1 MTTRIKLRRD
11 TAANWTANN
20 PILAAGEPGLETDT
34 GKTKY
39 GDGNTAWITLGYAT
53 GGITAREQ
61 IGYFMTHG
69 TVPNDAN
76 FDWWFEGVET
86 DTAGNAYY
94 VGGYDDNNE
103 DDEWGRVVK
112 VNSLGEVQWQKDLT
126 WADGWEGS
134 AISAAYNTATNQLVV
149 VARMYDND
157 DEDDLGAAV
166 ITMNAETGSIVG
178 DPIYIS
184 DDVESDGSYASAID
198 PSDIILDNDG
208 NPIVVGHIDGAIST
222 YALTTTSVGVYNSI
236 FVDPAAFTD
245 KTPFPYNSWY
255 ITGTNISYEVDI
267 VGVNYYENQPAT
279 GVASTGTGTTF
290 TIDSDGLGGYTVT
303 TVLVAGSGYFIGN
316 KIVILGTNLGGATPD
331 NDATVTITNTDSS
344 GVVSAT
350 VNGTSTG
357 TAQFVGVSGT
367 NIVSGSNATFTA
379 QWRLNSDRQVY
390 FPNNPTKFGASTYQ
404 SGSGFA
410 VGDTLY
416 LNPDQYGGSTSA
428 TITVTSIGGSGE
440 IDNFTFTGTFNTST
454 IKLTVGGGGTDFST
468 TGSWTAHN
476 RSTEAFIWTQGWAK
490 KFGENEFD
498 KVNAVAKDSEGNI
511 YLACTSYDETFD
523 AGNGFGY
530 GYPMPM
536 LVKLNSAGSKQWAKR
551 FAIVPVPW
559 SDGGYTGIAVDSND
573 DIIVAE
579 SNLITKVDSDG
590 AVLWQ
595 KSIGLDEMGLP
606 MWNVCVDTDSD
617 DNIYLATE
625 YYPND
630 GNQDNFL
637 IIKFDSDGDV
647 LWQREAGTVHDEDAQ
662 WDNGSQILSVT
673 NDRVNIA
680 GSFAVGEGD
689 SVALA
694 MSFPTDGSGAASNN
708 KGGFI
713 LNTVDVVVTAT
724 TATVYNYASLIIA
737 PAQVTLTTA
746 TTFTAST
753 STTTNASI
761 GIRTGD
767 VDGRIEN
774 LYSVS
779 FEDGTVQTTA
789 YTGGLTRVQNRVYNT
804 NDLYLTLQD
813 ANKLIRCDS
822 DGWNDSQEIYI
833 PHNDDVPFPIGTQIH
848 FVKERGINRFFFWP
862 WADIGDEDDMR
873 ILPSSPAEGMEGN
886 VFNTDEGWSV
896 RHPDYDSI
904 PARVTITKTD
914 TNTWLLECSS
924 TGHIMDWNY

>member
-11 TAANWTANN
+11 TAANWTENN

-39 GDGNTAWITLGYAT
+39 GDGTTAWTSLGYAT

-61 IGYFMTHG
+61 IGYFNSHG
-69 TVPNDAN
+69 TLPNDVE

-86 DTAGNAYY
+86 DTSGNAYY
-94 VGGYDDNNE
+94 VGGYNDNNAN
-103 DDEWGRVVK
+103 DDWPQVVK

-126 WADGWEGS
+126 WADGYEGS

-149 VARMYDND
+149 VARMYTADNSND
-157 DEDDLGAAV
+157 IGAAV

-184 DDVESDGSYASAID
+184 DDVESDGSSADAID

-208 NPIVVGHIDGAIST
+208 NPIVVGQMEGAIST

-236 FVDPAAFTD
+236 FVDTAAFTD
-245 KTPFPYNSWY
+245 KTPFPYNNWY
-255 ITGTNISYEVDI
+255 ITGTNITYEVDI
-267 VGVNYYENQPAT
+267 TDVNYYENQPAT
-279 GVASTGTGTTF
+279 PLTGGTGSGASF
-290 TIDSDGLGGYTVT
+290 YIIADGNGGYTLA
-303 TVLVAGSGYFIGN
+303 TVVDGGSGYAVGN
-316 KIVILGTNLGGATPD
+316 KIKILGTVLGGTD
-331 NDATVTITNTDSS
+331 DTNDATITITGIVGEGSVDT
-344 GVVSAT
+344 AT
-350 VNGTSTG
+350 INGTSTG
-357 TAQFVGVSGT
+357 SSGVNGATGT
-367 NIVSGSNATFTA
+367 NIVSGSNATFNS
-379 QWRLNSDRQVY
+379 QWRLNNDRQAY
-390 FPNNPTKFGASTYQ
+390 FPNNPATFGASWNQ
-404 SGSGFA
+404 NGSGFA
-410 VGDTLY
+410 QGDTLY

-428 TITVTSIGGSGE
+428 TITVTSVGGSGE
-440 IDNFTFTGTFNTST
+440 ISAFTFTGTFNTST

-468 TGSWTAHN
+468 TGSWIAVN
-476 RSTEAFIWTQGWAK
+476 RSTEAFIWTQEWAK

-498 KVNAVAKDSEGNI
+498 KVNAAAKDSEGNI
-511 YLACTSYDETFD
+511 YLACSSYDESIE
-523 AGNGFGY
+523 GPWGFGF
-530 GYPMPM
+530 PTPV
-536 LVKLNSAGSKQWAKR
+536 LVKLDSTGSKQWAKR
-551 FAIVPVPW
+551 FAVVNVPW
-559 SDGGYTGIAVDSND
+559 SDGGYTGVAVDSND

-590 AVLWQ
+590 TVLWQ
-595 KSIGLDEMGLP
+595 KSIGLDGMGLP

-625 YYPND
+625 YVPNY

-637 IIKFDSDGDV
+637 IIKFDTDGSV
-647 LWQREAGTVHDEDAQ
+647 LWQREAGTVNDEDSQ
-662 WDNGSQILSVT
+662 WDNGFQILSVA

-680 GSFAVGEGD
+680 GSFAVAEGD

-694 MSFPTDGSGAASNN
+694 MSFPTDGSGADSNS

-713 LNTVDVVVTAT
+713 LNTVDVLVTAT
-724 TATVYNYASLIIA
+724 TATVYDYTSLIVA
-737 PAQVTLTTA
+737 PAQVTVTTA

-822 DGWNDSQEIYI
+822 DGWNDSQQIYI

-848 FVKERGINRFFFWP
+848 FVKERGIQAFMFWC
-862 WADIGDEDDMR
+862 WGDAGDENDMR

-896 RHPDYDSI
+896 RDPDYDKI

-924 TGHIMDWNY
+924 TRHIMDWSY